1 MPRGP
6 YMTEAEKTEIWD
18 RYGRGEPL
26 YVIARQIGRSLEGVR
41 HEVNRRGGVRP
52 QPRRRP
58 RGALSAEER
67 EEISRGLARN
77 NSYRLIGTQIGRP
90 HSTVLRE
97 VKRNGGRKRYRAA
110 EAEAASVL
118 RRQRPKPTKLEL
130 SPQLRAKMEALLKL
144 NWSPQ
149 QISAQLKREYPD
161 DPQMQISHETIYL
174 ALYVQAR
181 GTLRQ
186 GLTRHLRRRHY
197 VRHAKTKQR
206 SKRGQIPDRIMI
218 SDRPPEAADRAV
230 PGHWE
235 GDLLLG
241 KPTDAIGTLVERTS
255 RYVMLMAL
263 PKAAIEPEA
272 VRECLVSTIQRLP
285 ESLRR
290 SLTWDQGREMWQ
302 HTRFT
307 IDTGVQV
314 YFCNPH
320 SPWQRGTNENTN
332 GLLRQYF
339 PKGQSLVGVTQA
351 ELDEVAHQLNGRP
364 RMTLGWKNPAERF
377 AELLAESQ
385 SAGGG
390 ATTP

>member
-1 MPRGP
+1 MPRWR
-6 YMTEAEKTEIWD
+6 YMSEAEKTEIWD

-77 NSYRLIGTQIGRP
+77 NSYRVIGARIGRP

-130 SPQLRAKMEALLKL
+130 LPQLRAKMEALLKL

-149 QISAQLKREYPD
+149 QISAQLKREHPD
-161 DPQMQISHETIYL
+161 DPQMQISHETIYI

-197 VRHAKTKQR
+197 VRHAKNKQR

-290 SLTWDQGREMWQ
+290 SLTWDQGREMLQ
-302 HTRFT
+302 HQRFT
-307 IDTGVQV
+307 IDTGVAI
-314 YFCNPH
+314 YFCDPA

-339 PKGQSLVGVTQA
+339 PKGTDLARWNPG
-351 ELDEVAHQLNGRP
+351 ELDAVAAALNSRP
-364 RMTLGWKNPAERF
+364 RKTLAWKTPAE
-377 AELLAESQ
+377 ALNEHLLSIQ
-385 SAGGG
+385 NNGV